1 MSVIGLNEDYVNK
14 IMADFNSDSANV
26 LDELT
31 TQFNNVL
38 KALSDN
44 WGTTDGKIHVN
55 DKVVTAFSKTGEQV
69 AQAIQE
75 IGKTIKRTAEKQ
87 AADTNNAISISEPT
101 LATLGALVSN
111 MQDKL
116 SNGFIGVF
124 DTLEADVS
132 RAQDRL
138 GTEVV
143 SKLEKLK
150 NNAVNNCKA
159 AFKDD
164 ASTVSAAADTYI
176 LEVKNIINNGFTQ
189 VKTDIDALTKDATQY
204 ARDIQAAGLRG

>member
-1 MSVIGLNEDYVNK
+1 
-14 IMADFNSDSANV
+14 
-26 LDELT
+26 
-31 TQFNNVL
+31 
-38 KALSDN
+38 
-44 WGTTDGKIHVN
+44 
-55 DKVVTAFSKTGEQV
+55 
-69 AQAIQE
+69 
-75 IGKTIKRTAEKQ
+75 
-87 AADTNNAISISEPT
+87 
-101 LATLGALVSN
+101 

-138 GTEVV
+138 GSEVI

-150 NNAVNNCKA
+150 NNAVNNCKD

-204 ARDIQAAGLRG
+204 TRDIQAAGLRG